1 MLSNGQLL
9 LDLRAGE
16 AKGLFKAAVLKTMI
30 NTSSLTPTSS
40 TPSSSTNATPTPA
53 VSTLEQRTNSAEP
66 VSSIASATT
75 AISNAAQ
82 PNEPLPTSPG
92 NQPPSN
98 SLTTQS
104 QVPSQVSTA
113 NQPSQA
119 VQKLLADRRRKLEND
134 KKEKEA
140 AENADRK
147 AKSDARQAAIMSD
160 PNSAKGKQATYAA
173 QQRKRQQEAKLERD
187 RILQQIEHD
196 KAERKEKEEQRKAL
210 ARADAEEKDDSA
222 LADEQLKNE
231 INRSRPTRSK
241 ECAIQV
247 RMFDGSNIR
256 HKFSSDAT
264 LRIDVRAWIDKERL
278 DGDIPYTFKQILTP
292 LPNRTLSISDEEESL
307 QSIGLTPSATLVM
320 VPVQGYTAAYDH
332 QGLVS
337 RGASTGY
344 SVIAGGAGMITGAL
358 RTVLGLGQATA
369 QTNEPQENPAVGAT
383 EPETRGAGSNI
394 NIRTLRDQ
402 REGRDGHQLYNGNQ
416 VRTSFWQG
424 IIQG

>member
-16 AKGLFKAAVLKTMI
+16 AKDLFKAAILKTMI
-30 NTSSLTPTSS
+30 KSSSPTPTPS
-40 TPSSSTNATPTPA
+40 TSTNAAPTPA
-53 VSTLEQRTNSAEP
+53 VSVLEQRTNSAEL
-66 VSSIASATT
+66 VSSTASAMT
-75 AISNAAQ
+75 ATSNAAQ
-82 PNEPLPTSPG
+82 PTVPLPTLAG
-92 NQPPSN
+92 NQSPSN
-98 SLTTQS
+98 SLTAQS
-104 QVPSQVSTA
+104 QSHPQTSTS

-119 VQKLLADRRRKLEND
+119 VQDLLADRRRKLEID
-134 KKEKEA
+134 KEEKEA
-140 AENADRK
+140 AENADKK
-147 AKSDARQAAIMSD
+147 AKLDARQAVIMSD

-173 QQRKRQQEAKLERD
+173 QQRKRQQEARLERD

-210 ARADAEEKDDSA
+210 ARAAVEEKDDSA
-222 LADEQLKNE
+222 LANEQLKNE
-231 INRSRPTRSK
+231 INRSKTTRSK

-247 RMFDGSNIR
+247 RMFDGSTIR
-256 HKFSSDAT
+256 HKFPSEAT
-264 LRIDVRAWIDKERL
+264 LRTDVRAWIDKERL

-307 QSIGLTPSATLVM
+307 QSLGLTPSATLVM

-358 RTVLGLGQATA
+358 RTVLGLGQATV
-369 QTNEPQENPAVGAT
+369 QTNEPQSNAAVDDP
-383 EPETRGAGSNI
+383 EPERRGAGSNI
-394 NIRTLRDQ
+394 NIRTLGDQ
-402 REGRDGHQLYNGNQ
+402 REGRDAHHLYNGNQ
-416 VRTSFWQG
+416 VRLSF
-424 IIQG
+424 

>member
-1 MLSNGQLL
+1 MVSNGQLL
-9 LDLRAGE
+9 LDLRAGA
-16 AKGLFKAAVLKTMI
+16 AKDLFKAAVLKTMI
-30 NTSSLTPTSS
+30 NTSSLVPTSS
-40 TPSSSTNATPTPA
+40 APSSSTNAAPTP
-53 VSTLEQRTNSAEP
+53 VLSVLEQGTNSSET
-66 VSSIASATT
+66 VSSLASATT
-75 AISNAAQ
+75 PTSNAAQ
-82 PNEPLPTSPG
+82 TNAPLPTSPG
-92 NQPPSN
+92 NRPPSN
-98 SLTTQS
+98 PLTAQS
-104 QVPSQVSTA
+104 QASPQVSTA

-119 VQKLLADRRRKLEND
+119 VQNLLADRRRKLESD

-147 AKSDARQAAIMSD
+147 AKADARQAAIMSD

-196 KAERKEKEEQRKAL
+196 KAERKEKEEQRRKL
-210 ARADAEEKDDSA
+210 ARAEAEDKDDSA

-231 INRSRPTRSK
+231 INRSKPTRSK

-264 LRIDVRAWIDKERL
+264 LRTDVRTWIDKERL

-307 QSIGLTPSATLVM
+307 QSLGLTPSATLIM

-344 SVIAGGAGMITGAL
+344 SVIAGGASMITGAL

-369 QTNEPQENPAVGAT
+369 QTNEPQENPAGSDRV
-383 EPETRGAGSNI
+383 PETRGAGSNI

-416 VRTSFWQG
+416 VRIFS
-424 IIQG
+424 

>member
-16 AKGLFKAAVLKTMI
+16 AKDLFKAAVLKTLI
-30 NTSSLTPTSS
+30 NTSSLTATSS
-40 TPSSSTNATPTPA
+40 TPSSSTNAAPSPA
-53 VSTLEQRTNSAEP
+53 ESVLEQRTNSVEP

-75 AISNAAQ
+75 ATSNVGQ
-82 PNEPLPTSPG
+82 PNVPLPISPG
-92 NQPPSN
+92 NQPPPN
-98 SLTTQS
+98 PLTAQS
-104 QVPSQVSTA
+104 QAPPQVSTT

-119 VQKLLADRRRKLEND
+119 VQNLLADRRRKLEID

-147 AKSDARQAAIMSD
+147 AKADARQAAVMSD
-160 PNSAKGKQATYAA
+160 PNSAKAKQATYAA
-173 QQRKRQQEAKLERD
+173 QQRKRQQEAKIERD

-196 KAERKEKEEQRKAL
+196 KAERKEKEKQRKAL
-210 ARADAEEKDDSA
+210 TRVDVEEKDDSA

-264 LRIDVRAWIDKERL
+264 LRIDIRAWIDKERL
-278 DGDIPYTFKQILTP
+278 DGDVPYTFKQILTP

-307 QSIGLTPSATLVM
+307 QSLGLTPSATLVM

-358 RTVLGLGQATA
+358 RTIIGLGQATIR
-369 QTNEPQENPAVGAT
+369 TNEPQENPAVGDT
-383 EPETRGAGSNI
+383 EPEIRGAGSNI

-402 REGRDGHQLYNGNQ
+402 REGQDGHQLYNGNQ
-416 VRTSFWQG
+416 VRISS
-424 IIQG
+424 

>member
-16 AKGLFKAAVLKTMI
+16 AKDLFKAAVLKTMI
-30 NTSSLTPTSS
+30 NASSLTPTTS
-40 TPSSSTNATPTPA
+40 TPSSSTNSASTPA
-53 VSTLEQRTNSAEP
+53 TSVIGQRTNSAEP
-66 VSSIASATT
+66 ASSTASATT
-75 AISNAAQ
+75 AVSNAAQ
-82 PNEPLPTSPG
+82 PTVPLPTSAG
-92 NQPPSN
+92 NQSPLN
-98 SLTTQS
+98 SLTAQS
-104 QVPSQVSTA
+104 QSHPQTSTS

-119 VQKLLADRRRKLEND
+119 VQNLLADRRRKLEID

-147 AKSDARQAAIMSD
+147 AKVDARQAAIMAD

-173 QQRKRQQEAKLERD
+173 QQRKRQQEAKIERD

-210 ARADAEEKDDSA
+210 ARAEVEEKDDSA
-222 LADEQLKNE
+222 LANEQLKNE
-231 INRSRPTRSK
+231 INRPKPTRSK

-247 RMFDGSNIR
+247 RMFDGSTIR
-256 HKFSSDAT
+256 HKFPSEAT
-264 LRIDVRAWIDKERL
+264 LRTDVRAWIDKERL

-307 QSIGLTPSATLVM
+307 QSLGLTPSATLVM

-358 RTVLGLGQATA
+358 RTVLGLGQATV
-369 QTNEPQENPAVGAT
+369 QTNEPQRNPAVGDP
-383 EPETRGAGSNI
+383 EPERRGAGSNI

-402 REGRDGHQLYNGNQ
+402 REGRDAHQLYNGNQ
-416 VRTSFWQG
+416 VRLSF
-424 IIQG
+424 

>member
-16 AKGLFKAAVLKTMI
+16 AKDLFKAAVLKTMI
-30 NTSSLTPTSS
+30 NSSFPAPNPS
-40 TPSSSTNATPTPA
+40 TPSSSTNAAPSPA
-53 VSTLEQRTNSAEP
+53 VSVLEQRTNSAEP
-66 VSSIASATT
+66 VSSTDSAMT
-75 AISNAAQ
+75 ATSNAAQ
-82 PNEPLPTSPG
+82 PTVPLRTSPV
-92 NQPPSN
+92 NQPPLN
-98 SLTTQS
+98 SLTAQS
-104 QVPSQVSTA
+104 QPSPQTSTA

-119 VQKLLADRRRKLEND
+119 VQNLLADRRRKLEID

-147 AKSDARQAAIMSD
+147 AKVDARQAAIMSD

-210 ARADAEEKDDSA
+210 ARAELEEKDDSA
-222 LADEQLKNE
+222 LANEQLKNE
-231 INRSRPTRSK
+231 INRPKPMRSK

-247 RMFDGSNIR
+247 RMFDGSTIR
-256 HKFSSDAT
+256 HKFPSEAT
-264 LRIDVRAWIDKERL
+264 LRTDVRAWIDKERL

-307 QSIGLTPSATLVM
+307 QSLGLTPSATLVM
-320 VPVQGYTAAYDH
+320 VPIQGYTAAYDN

-358 RTVLGLGQATA
+358 RTVLGFGQAA
-369 QTNEPQENPAVGAT
+369 VRTNEPQENSVVGGT
-383 EPETRGAGSNI
+383 DPETRGAGSNI

-402 REGRDGHQLYNGNQ
+402 REGQDAHQFYNGNQ
-416 VRTSFWQG
+416 VRLSF
-424 IIQG
+424 

>member
-1 MLSNGQLL
+1 MVSNGQLL

-16 AKGLFKAAVLKTMI
+16 AKDLFKAAVLKTMI
-30 NTSSLTPTSS
+30 NTSSLTPAPS
-40 TPSSSTNATPTPA
+40 TPSSSTNAAPTPA
-53 VSTLEQRTNSAEP
+53 LSVLEQGTNPAEI

-75 AISNAAQ
+75 ATPNAAR
-82 PNEPLPTSPG
+82 PNAPPPTSPG
-92 NQPPSN
+92 NQPLSN
-98 SLTTQS
+98 PLTAQS
-104 QVPSQVSTA
+104 QAPPPVSTA

-119 VQKLLADRRRKLEND
+119 VQNLLADRRRKLESD

-147 AKSDARQAAIMSD
+147 AKADARQAAILSD

-210 ARADAEEKDDSA
+210 ARAEAEEKDDSA

-231 INRSRPTRSK
+231 INRSKPTRSK

-264 LRIDVRAWIDKERL
+264 LRTDVRAWIDKERL

-307 QSIGLTPSATLVM
+307 QSLGLTPSATLIM

-358 RTVLGLGQATA
+358 RTVLGLGQATG

-383 EPETRGAGSNI
+383 ESETRGAGSNI

-416 VRTSFWQG
+416 VS
-424 IIQG
+424 I

>member
-1 MLSNGQLL
+1 M
-9 LDLRAGE
+9 
-16 AKGLFKAAVLKTMI
+16 
-30 NTSSLTPTSS
+30 
-40 TPSSSTNATPTPA
+40 
-53 VSTLEQRTNSAEP
+53 
-66 VSSIASATT
+66 ASATIAT
-75 AISNAAQ
+75 SDAAQ
-82 PNEPLPTSPG
+82 PNVPLPTSPG
-92 NQPPSN
+92 NQLPQNP
-98 SLTTQS
+98 LTAQNQATPQAS
-104 QVPSQVSTA
+104 IA

-119 VQKLLADRRRKLEND
+119 VQNLLADRRRRLEID
-134 KKEKEA
+134 QKEKEA
-140 AENADRK
+140 AERAERQAK
-147 AKSDARQAAIMSD
+147 ADARQAAIMSD

-173 QQRKRQQEAKLERD
+173 QQRKRQQEAKLERE

-210 ARADAEEKDDSA
+210 ARAELQEKDDSA

-231 INRSRPTRSK
+231 INRPTRPTRSK
-241 ECAIQV
+241 ECALQV

-264 LRIDVRAWIDKERL
+264 LRTDVRSWIDKERM

-307 QSIGLTPSATLVM
+307 QSLGLTPSATLVM

-344 SVIAGGAGMITGAL
+344 SVILGGAGMITGAL
-358 RTVLGLGQATA
+358 RTILGFGQAAERPNEA
-369 QTNEPQENPAVGAT
+369 QGNEAVGDAA
-383 EPETRGAGSNI
+383 PETRGAGSSI

-402 REGRDGHQLYNGNQ
+402 REGRDDHQLYNGNQ
-416 VRTSFWQG
+416 VRISSSQRVTQD
-424 IIQG
+424 

>member
-1 MLSNGQLL
+1 MVNNPSL
-9 LDLRAGE
+9 AP
-16 AKGLFKAAVLKTMI
+16 T
-30 NTSSLTPTSS
+30 TSA
-40 TPSSSTNATPTPA
+40 PSSSVNAAPTPA
-53 VSTLEQRTNSAEP
+53 LSASEQHTNSTEP
-66 VSSIASATT
+66 ASSTASATIAT
-75 AISNAAQ
+75 SDAAQ
-82 PNEPLPTSPG
+82 PNVPLPTSPG
-92 NQPPSN
+92 NQLPQN
-98 SLTTQS
+98 LLTAQS
-104 QVPSQVSTA
+104 QATPQASTA

-119 VQKLLADRRRKLEND
+119 VQNLLADRRRRLEID
-134 KKEKEA
+134 QKEKEA
-140 AENADRK
+140 AESAERK
-147 AKSDARQAAIMSD
+147 AKADARQAAIMSD

-173 QQRKRQQEAKLERD
+173 QQRKRQQEAKLERE

-210 ARADAEEKDDSA
+210 ARAELQEKDDSA
-222 LADEQLKNE
+222 LADAQLKNE
-231 INRSRPTRSK
+231 INRPTRPTRSK

-264 LRIDVRAWIDKERL
+264 LRTDVRSWIDKERM

-307 QSIGLTPSATLVM
+307 QSLGLTPSATLVM

-344 SVIAGGAGMITGAL
+344 SVISGGAGMITGAL
-358 RTVLGLGQATA
+358 RTILGLGQATV
-369 QTNEPQENPAVGAT
+369 QTNGSAENPAVGDTA
-383 EPETRGAGSNI
+383 PETRGTGSSI

-402 REGRDGHQLYNGNQ
+402 REGRDDHQLYNGNQ
-416 VRTSFWQG
+416 VRISS
-424 IIQG
+424 

>member
-1 MLSNGQLL
+1 
-9 LDLRAGE
+9 
-16 AKGLFKAAVLKTMI
+16 MI
-30 NTSSLTPTSS
+30 NNTSLAPT
-40 TPSSSTNATPTPA
+40 TFAPSSSTNAAPTPV
-53 VSTLEQRTNSAEP
+53 VSAPEQHTDSTEP
-66 VSSIASATT
+66 ASSTASATIAT
-75 AISNAAQ
+75 SDAAQ
-82 PNEPLPTSPG
+82 PNVPLPTSPG
-92 NQPPSN
+92 NQLPRNP
-98 SLTTQS
+98 LTAQIQAT
-104 QVPSQVSTA
+104 PQVSTA

-119 VQKLLADRRRKLEND
+119 VQNLLADRRRRLEID
-134 KKEKEA
+134 QKEKEA
-140 AENADRK
+140 AESADRK
-147 AKSDARQAAIMSD
+147 AQADARQAAIMLD
-160 PNSAKGKQATYAA
+160 PNSAKAKQATYAA

-210 ARADAEEKDDSA
+210 ARADTQEKDDSA

-231 INRSRPTRSK
+231 INRPRPMRSK

-264 LRIDVRAWIDKERL
+264 LRTDVRAWIEKERL

-307 QSIGLTPSATLVM
+307 HSLGLTPSATLVM

-332 QGLVS
+332 QGFVS

-344 SVIAGGAGMITGAL
+344 SVLSGGAGMITGAL
-358 RTVLGLGQATA
+358 RTIFGLGQPTVR
-369 QTNEPQENPAVGAT
+369 TNEAQENLAVGDTA
-383 EPETRGAGSNI
+383 PETRGAGSHI

-402 REGRDGHQLYNGNQ
+402 REGRDGHLLYNGNQ
-416 VRTSFWQG
+416 VRISS
-424 IIQG
+424 

>member
-16 AKGLFKAAVLKTMI
+16 AKDLFKAAVLKTMI
-30 NTSSLTPTSS
+30 NTSSLRPTSS
-40 TPSSSTNATPTPA
+40 SPCSSANVAPIPA
-53 VSTLEQRTNSAEP
+53 VSVLEQRTNSAEP
-66 VSSIASATT
+66 VSSIASATAAT
-75 AISNAAQ
+75 SNAAQ
-82 PNEPLPTSPG
+82 PSVPLPTSPG
-92 NQPPSN
+92 NQPSPN
-98 SLTTQS
+98 SLTGQS
-104 QVPSQVSTA
+104 QAPPQVSTA
-113 NQPSQA
+113 NQSSQA
-119 VQKLLADRRRKLEND
+119 VQKLLADRRRKLEID

-147 AKSDARQAAIMSD
+147 AKVDARQAAIMSD
-160 PNSAKGKQATYAA
+160 PNSAKAKQATYAA

-210 ARADAEEKDDSA
+210 ARAEVEEKDDSA

-256 HKFSSDAT
+256 HKFPSDAT

-307 QSIGLTPSATLVM
+307 QSLGLTPSATLIM

-344 SVIAGGAGMITGAL
+344 SVIAGGASMITGAL
-358 RTVLGLGQATA
+358 RTVLGLGQATVGP
-369 QTNEPQENPAVGAT
+369 NEPRDNPAVGDT

-402 REGRDGHQLYNGNQ
+402 RESRDGHQLYNGNQ
-416 VRTSFWQG
+416 VRISS
-424 IIQG
+424 

>member
-16 AKGLFKAAVLKTMI
+16 AKDLFKAAVLKTMI
-30 NTSSLTPTSS
+30 NTSSLRPTSAS
-40 TPSSSTNATPTPA
+40 PSSSANVAPTPA
-53 VSTLEQRTNSAEP
+53 VSVLEQRTNSAEP
-66 VSSIASATT
+66 VSSIASATAAT
-75 AISNAAQ
+75 SNAAQ
-82 PNEPLPTSPG
+82 PSVPLPTSPG
-92 NQPPSN
+92 NQPSPN
-98 SLTTQS
+98 PLTAQS
-104 QVPSQVSTA
+104 QAPPQVSTA
-113 NQPSQA
+113 NQSSQA
-119 VQKLLADRRRKLEND
+119 VQKLLADRRRKLEID

-147 AKSDARQAAIMSD
+147 AKVDARQAAIMSD
-160 PNSAKGKQATYAA
+160 PNSAKAKQATYAA

-210 ARADAEEKDDSA
+210 ARAEVEEKDDSA

-307 QSIGLTPSATLVM
+307 QSLGLTPSATLIM

-344 SVIAGGAGMITGAL
+344 SVIAGGASMITGAL
-358 RTVLGLGQATA
+358 RTVLGLGQATVGP
-369 QTNEPQENPAVGAT
+369 NEPRDNPAVGDT

-416 VRTSFWQG
+416 VRISS
-424 IIQG
+424 

>member
-1 MLSNGQLL
+1 
-9 LDLRAGE
+9 
-16 AKGLFKAAVLKTMI
+16 MI
-30 NTSSLTPTSS
+30 NTPSLAPNTSA
-40 TPSSSTNATPTPA
+40 PSSSSNAAPIPA
-53 VSTLEQRTNSAEP
+53 VSAPEQHTNSTEP
-66 VSSIASATT
+66 ASSTASATIAT
-75 AISNAAQ
+75 SDAAQ
-82 PNEPLPTSPG
+82 PNVPLPTSPG
-92 NQPPSN
+92 NQLPQTPFTAQN
-98 SLTTQS
+98 QS
-104 QVPSQVSTA
+104 TAQASTA

-119 VQKLLADRRRKLEND
+119 VQNLLADRRRRLEID
-134 KKEKEA
+134 QKEKEA
-140 AENADRK
+140 AESADRK
-147 AKSDARQAAIMSD
+147 AKADARQAAIMSD

-173 QQRKRQQEAKLERD
+173 QQRKRQQEAKLERE

-210 ARADAEEKDDSA
+210 ARADAQEKDDSA

-231 INRSRPTRSK
+231 INLPRPTRSK

-256 HKFSSDAT
+256 QKFSSDAT
-264 LRIDVRAWIDKERL
+264 LRTDVRSWIDKERL

-307 QSIGLTPSATLVM
+307 HSLGLTPSTTLVM

-344 SVIAGGAGMITGAL
+344 SVISGGAGIITGAL
-358 RTVLGLGQATA
+358 RTILGLGQATVPA
-369 QTNEPQENPAVGAT
+369 NGSGENPAVGDTA
-383 EPETRGAGSNI
+383 PETRGAGSNI

-402 REGRDGHQLYNGNQ
+402 REGRDDHQLYNGNQ
-416 VRTSFWQG
+416 VRVSS
-424 IIQG
+424 

>member
-1 MLSNGQLL
+1 MVSNGQLL

-16 AKGLFKAAVLKTMI
+16 AKDLFKAAVLKTMI
-30 NTSSLTPTSS
+30 NTSSLTPASS
-40 TPSSSTNATPTPA
+40 TPNSSTNAAPTPA
-53 VSTLEQRTNSAEP
+53 LSVLEQSTNPAET

-75 AISNAAQ
+75 ATPNAAR
-82 PNEPLPTSPG
+82 PNAPPPTSPG
-92 NQPPSN
+92 NQPLSN
-98 SLTTQS
+98 PLTAQS
-104 QVPSQVSTA
+104 QAPPPVSTA

-119 VQKLLADRRRKLEND
+119 VQNLLADRRRKLESD

-147 AKSDARQAAIMSD
+147 AKADARQAAILSD

-210 ARADAEEKDDSA
+210 ARAEAEEKDDSA
-222 LADEQLKNE
+222 LADEQLKSE
-231 INRSRPTRSK
+231 INRSKPTRSK

-264 LRIDVRAWIDKERL
+264 LRTDVRAWIDKERL

-307 QSIGLTPSATLVM
+307 QSLGLTPSATLIM

-383 EPETRGAGSNI
+383 ESETRGAGSNI

-416 VRTSFWQG
+416 VR
-424 IIQG
+424 I

>member
-1 MLSNGQLL
+1 MVSNGQLL

-16 AKGLFKAAVLKTMI
+16 AKDLFKAAVLKTMI
-30 NTSSLTPTSS
+30 NTSSLTPAPS
-40 TPSSSTNATPTPA
+40 TPSSSTNAAPTPA
-53 VSTLEQRTNSAEP
+53 LSVLEQGTNPAET

-75 AISNAAQ
+75 ATPNAAR
-82 PNEPLPTSPG
+82 PNAPPPTSPG
-92 NQPPSN
+92 NQPLSN
-98 SLTTQS
+98 PLTAQS
-104 QVPSQVSTA
+104 QAPPPVSTA

-119 VQKLLADRRRKLEND
+119 VQNLLADRRRKLESD

-147 AKSDARQAAIMSD
+147 AKADARQAAILSD

-210 ARADAEEKDDSA
+210 ARAEAEEKDDSA

-231 INRSRPTRSK
+231 INRSKPTRSK

-264 LRIDVRAWIDKERL
+264 LRTDVRAWIDKERL

-307 QSIGLTPSATLVM
+307 QSLGLTPSATLIM

-344 SVIAGGAGMITGAL
+344 SIIAGGAGMITGAL
-358 RTVLGLGQATA
+358 RTVLGLGQATG

-383 EPETRGAGSNI
+383 ESETRGAGSNI

-416 VRTSFWQG
+416 VS
-424 IIQG
+424 I

>member
-1 MLSNGQLL
+1 
-9 LDLRAGE
+9 
-16 AKGLFKAAVLKTMI
+16 
-30 NTSSLTPTSS
+30 
-40 TPSSSTNATPTPA
+40 
-53 VSTLEQRTNSAEP
+53 
-66 VSSIASATT
+66 
-75 AISNAAQ
+75 
-82 PNEPLPTSPG
+82 
-92 NQPPSN
+92 
-98 SLTTQS
+98 
-104 QVPSQVSTA
+104 
-113 NQPSQA
+113 
-119 VQKLLADRRRKLEND
+119 
-134 KKEKEA
+134 
-140 AENADRK
+140 
-147 AKSDARQAAIMSD
+147 MSD

-278 DGDIPYTFKQILTP
+278 DGDIPYTFKQILIP

-358 RTVLGLGQATA
+358 RTVLGLGQATV
-369 QTNEPQENPAVGAT
+369 QTNEPQENPAVGDT

-424 IIQG
+424 ITQG

>member
-16 AKGLFKAAVLKTMI
+16 AKDLFKAAVLKTMI

-40 TPSSSTNATPTPA
+40 TPSSSTNAAPTPA
-53 VSTLEQRTNSAEP
+53 ASVLEQRTTSAEP
-66 VSSIASATT
+66 VSSIASATNAT
-75 AISNAAQ
+75 SNAAQ
-82 PNEPLPTSPG
+82 PNNIPLPTSG
-92 NQPPSN
+92 NQPPPGSP
-98 SLTTQS
+98 TAQS
-104 QVPSQVSTA
+104 QAPPQVSTA

-119 VQKLLADRRRKLEND
+119 VQNLLADRRRRLEID

-147 AKSDARQAAIMSD
+147 AKVDARQAAIMSD

-210 ARADAEEKDDSA
+210 ARADVEEKDDSA

-256 HKFSSDAT
+256 HKFPSDAT

-307 QSIGLTPSATLVM
+307 QSLGLTPSATLVM

-358 RTVLGLGQATA
+358 RTVLGLGQATVR
-369 QTNEPQENPAVGAT
+369 TNEPQENPAVGDT

-416 VRTSFWQG
+416 VRNSS
-424 IIQG
+424 

>member
-1 MLSNGQLL
+1 
-9 LDLRAGE
+9 
-16 AKGLFKAAVLKTMI
+16 MI

-40 TPSSSTNATPTPA
+40 TPSSSINATPTPA

-82 PNEPLPTSPG
+82 PNVPLPTSPE

-98 SLTTQS
+98 SLTAQS
-104 QVPSQVSTA
+104 QVPPQVSTA

-210 ARADAEEKDDSA
+210 ARADVEEKNDSA
-222 LADEQLKNE
+222 LAAEQLKNE
-231 INRSRPTRSK
+231 IHRSRPTRSK

-369 QTNEPQENPAVGAT
+369 QTNEPQENSVVGAT

-424 IIQG
+424 ITQG

>member
-1 MLSNGQLL
+1 
-9 LDLRAGE
+9 
-16 AKGLFKAAVLKTMI
+16 MI
-30 NTSSLTPTSS
+30 DSPSPTPTPS
-40 TPSSSTNATPTPA
+40 TPSSSANAAPTPA
-53 VSTLEQRTNSAEP
+53 VSVLEQHTNSAEP
-66 VSSIASATT
+66 VSSTVSATT
-75 AISNAAQ
+75 ATSNAAQ
-82 PNEPLPTSPG
+82 STVLLPNSPG

-98 SLTTQS
+98 SLTAQS
-104 QVPSQVSTA
+104 QSPPQVSTP

-119 VQKLLADRRRKLEND
+119 VQILLADRRRKLETD

-140 AENADRK
+140 AENAERK
-147 AKSDARQAAIMSD
+147 AKVDARQAAIMSD

-210 ARADAEEKDDSA
+210 ARAEVEEKDDSA

-231 INRSRPTRSK
+231 INRSRHTRSK

-247 RMFDGSNIR
+247 RMFDGSTIR

-264 LRIDVRAWIDKERL
+264 LRTDVRVWIDKERL
-278 DGDIPYTFKQILTP
+278 DGDIPYTFRQILTP

-307 QSIGLTPSATLVM
+307 QSLGLTPSATLIM

-344 SVIAGGAGMITGAL
+344 SVIAGGAGMIIGAL
-358 RTVLGLGQATA
+358 RTVLGLGQATV
-369 QTNEPQENPAVGAT
+369 QTNESQENSAVGDM
-383 EPETRGAGSNI
+383 EPETRRAGSNI

-402 REGRDGHQLYNGNQ
+402 REGRDDHQLYNGNQ
-416 VRTSFWQG
+416 VS
-424 IIQG
+424 I

>member
-1 MLSNGQLL
+1 MVSNGQLL
-9 LDLRAGE
+9 LDIRAGE
-16 AKGLFKAAVLKTMI
+16 AKDLFKAAVLKTMI
-30 NTSSLTPTSS
+30 NTSSLTPASS
-40 TPSSSTNATPTPA
+40 TPSSSTNAAPTPA
-53 VSTLEQRTNSAEP
+53 LSVLEQGTNPAET

-75 AISNAAQ
+75 ATPNAAR
-82 PNEPLPTSPG
+82 PNAPLPTSPG
-92 NQPPSN
+92 NQPLSN
-98 SLTTQS
+98 PLTAQS
-104 QVPSQVSTA
+104 QAPPPVSTA

-119 VQKLLADRRRKLEND
+119 VQNLLADRRRKLESD

-147 AKSDARQAAIMSD
+147 AKADARQAAIMSD

-210 ARADAEEKDDSA
+210 ARAEAEEKDDSA

-231 INRSRPTRSK
+231 INRSKPTRSK

-264 LRIDVRAWIDKERL
+264 LRTDVRAWIDKERL

-307 QSIGLTPSATLVM
+307 QSLGLTPSATLIM

-369 QTNEPQENPAVGAT
+369 QTNEPQENQAVGAT
-383 EPETRGAGSNI
+383 EPEARGAGSNI

-416 VRTSFWQG
+416 VR
-424 IIQG
+424 I

>member
-1 MLSNGQLL
+1 MVSNGQLL

-16 AKGLFKAAVLKTMI
+16 AKDLFKAAVLKTMI
-30 NTSSLTPTSS
+30 NTSPLIPTSS
-40 TPSSSTNATPTPA
+40 TPSSSTNAAPTP
-53 VSTLEQRTNSAEP
+53 VLSVLEQGTNSAET

-75 AISNAAQ
+75 LTSNAAQ
-82 PNEPLPTSPG
+82 PNAPLPTSPG

-98 SLTTQS
+98 PLTA
-104 QVPSQVSTA
+104 QVQASPQVSTA

-119 VQKLLADRRRKLEND
+119 VQNLLADRRRKLESD

-147 AKSDARQAAIMSD
+147 AKADARQAAIMSD
-160 PNSAKGKQATYAA
+160 PDSAKGKQATYAA

-210 ARADAEEKDDSA
+210 ARAEAEEKDDSA
-222 LADEQLKNE
+222 LADEQLMNE
-231 INRSRPTRSK
+231 INRSKPTRSK

-264 LRIDVRAWIDKERL
+264 LRTDVRAWIDKERL

-307 QSIGLTPSATLVM
+307 QSLGLTPSATLIM

-337 RGASTGY
+337 RSASTGY

-383 EPETRGAGSNI
+383 VPETRGAGSNI
-394 NIRTLRDQ
+394 NIRTLHDQ

-416 VRTSFWQG
+416 VRIRS
-424 IIQG
+424 